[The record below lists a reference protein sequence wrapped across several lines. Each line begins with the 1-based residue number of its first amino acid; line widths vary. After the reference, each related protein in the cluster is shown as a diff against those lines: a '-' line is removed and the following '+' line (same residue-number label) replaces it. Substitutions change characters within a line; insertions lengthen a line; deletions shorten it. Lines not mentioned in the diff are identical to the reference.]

1 MANER
6 ATGVYN
12 KRGKCQIR
20 WWEGSVRR
28 TETLPITYN
37 PTGIASAQ
45 RIRAR
50 KIQAFAEGREEA
62 TEWQPMP
69 TFGEMAQDKLDE
81 IRHGKPS
88 SHRAIKSRLQ
98 LYWMPKLSRH
108 LLTQIKQKHVKEIV
122 NDMRDQGRSPKYIRE
137 VISAGSSVLQMA
149 IENEYIDHN
158 PTKAVS
164 RAFTRKSKTKVQIDP
179 FTQEEMDA
187 VMPLLSQDDKLFFA
201 LRWYCGL
208 RPGEVIALTRQD
220 IRSGYIY
227 VNKSRVEGND
237 GTTKTGSER
246 QVPLPPQVSALISS
260 RVTDMRNDH
269 LLLTQ
274 YGKPYLK
281 PRVFNERFVR
291 ALKEAGVRYRNPYNV
306 RHGAA
311 CRMLAAGMK
320 PGYCAKILG
329 HSLQMF
335 FTTYANWVDAEETKA
350 QEEIMRSLK

>member
-1 MANER
+1 MANKR
-6 ATGVYN
+6 AIGVN
-12 KRGKCQIR
+12 NRRGKCEI
-20 WWEGSVRR
+20 WWMEGTTRR
-28 TETLPITYN
+28 HETLPITYN

-220 IRSGYIY
+220 IRSGYIH

>member
-1 MANER
+1 MANKR
-6 ATGVYN
+6 AIGVN
-12 KRGKCQIR
+12 NRRGKCEI
-20 WWEGSVRR
+20 WWMEGTTRR
-28 TETLPITYN
+28 HETLPITYN

-220 IRSGYIY
+220 IRGGYIH

>member
-1 MANER
+1 MANKR
-6 ATGVYN
+6 AIGVN
-12 KRGKCQIR
+12 NRRGKCEI
-20 WWEGSVRR
+20 WWMEGTTRR
-28 TETLPITYN
+28 HETLPITYN

-220 IRSGYIY
+220 IRGGYIH

-281 PRVFNERFVR
+281 PRAFNERFVR